1 MKILLVEDNPD
12 DLYFARRELTRLGH
26 AVVGAEDGAAAL
38 ALYDK
43 ERPDL
48 VITDIHMPGMD
59 GFALTQEVQRRAGDD
74 WQPVMFLTG
83 HRDDELQIRALGVGA
98 DAYVVK
104 PVSAE
109 MLDARLKVI
118 ERLLRIQRQERE
130 REKELIRHYVAAE
143 EEKRIAEH
151 LLRYL
156 VNADKLDD
164 PAIRHWLSAAAVFGG
179 DIIAAARTPAR
190 ALHVLLADGP
200 GHGLVAAINVLPII
214 APFYRMTEKGFGID
228 AIVRELN
235 AKVRQFLPEGR
246 FVAATVAA
254 FDFREG
260 YVRLWNGGNPAPLL
274 ISAEGAAEAACTIGH
289 LPLGL
294 LEDREFEATTE
305 TRAFGARQQLL
316 LYSDGLIEAESAA
329 GSPFGVDGLA
339 QALAGGTPG
348 ARLDRIVAAVSRH
361 RGTAAMADDVAM
373 VLVQGQAPA
382 APADAHAVAAQVA
395 AESLQPGWCF
405 SLRLGAR
412 ELRELDAVPLLH
424 GLIAQLDGIG
434 QRSGELF
441 VILSELFNN
450 ALDHGLL
457 KLDSR
462 QKADPEGME
471 RFVREREA
479 RLAALTEGEIEL
491 TIEQFEHAGAAW
503 LRILCRDSGPGF
515 DHAAARATG
524 ADREAPFGR
533 GLALVRGLSSSFE
546 YNEVGNAAT
555 VIFAVTSGE
564 PDAAP
569 AL

>member
-26 AVVGAEDGAAAL
+26 AVVTAENGDDAL
-38 ALYDK
+38 ALYVR

-59 GFALTQEVQRRAGDD
+59 GFELTQEVQRRAGQD

-83 HRDDELQIRALGVGA
+83 HRDDALQIRALGVGA

-118 ERLLRIQRQERE
+118 DRLLRMQRLERE
-130 REKELIRHYVAAE
+130 REKELVRRNVAAE
-143 EEKRIAEH
+143 EERRIAEH

-164 PAIRHWLSAAAVFGG
+164 PAIRHWVSAAAVFGG
-179 DIIAAARTPAR
+179 DVIAAARTPAR
-190 ALHVLLADGP
+190 TLHVLLADGP
-200 GHGLVAAINVLPII
+200 GHGLVAAINVLPVI

-228 AIVRELN
+228 AIVREMN
-235 AKVRQFLPEGR
+235 AKIRQFLPEGR

-254 FDFREG
+254 IDFREA
-260 YVRLWNGGNPAPLL
+260 YVRIWNGGNPAPLL
-274 ISAEGAAEAACTIGH
+274 VAADGAPEPACTLRH
-289 LPLGL
+289 LPLGVL
-294 LEDREFEATTE
+294 DDREFEATTE
-305 TRAFGARQQLL
+305 TRGFGAHQQLL

-329 GSPFGVDGLA
+329 GIPFGMAGLTA
-339 QALAGGTPG
+339 AAGGG
-348 ARLDRIVAAVSRH
+348 APETRLQRIVSAVSKH

-373 VLVQGQAPA
+373 VLVQGQPA
-382 APADAHAVAAQVA
+382 ATPLELPVAAAQVA
-395 AESLQPGWCF
+395 AEVLDPGWCF
-405 SLRLGAR
+405 NLRLGAR
-412 ELRELDAVPLLH
+412 ELRELDVVPLLH
-424 GLIAQLDGIG
+424 GLVAQFGVTG
-434 QRSGELF
+434 QRAAEFF

-450 ALDHGLL
+450 SLDHGLL

-471 RFVREREA
+471 RFAREREA
-479 RLAALTEGEIEL
+479 RLARLTEGEIEFA
-491 TIEQFEHAGAAW
+491 IEQFEHAGAVW
-503 LRILCRDSGPGF
+503 LRVVCRDSGTGF
-515 DHAAARATG
+515 DHAARRNAG
-524 ADREAPFGR
+524 PGRELPFGR
-533 GLALVRGLSSSFE
+533 GLALVRALSSSFE
-546 YNEVGNAAT
+546 YNEVGNTAT
-555 VIFAVTSGE
+555 VIFAVTDGAA
-564 PDAAP
+564 DAA